1 MIISRLFNK
10 QLKRL
15 IPLLSLLLLISFN
28 SICQTTSSL
37 PPYTIPGKIIIDTS
51 QARKIARDLAA
62 YKSLLLQDS
71 TLMASIEYYKYKARL
86 DSSTQSLYQQQI
98 SFQSNMILDYQKK
111 DTAQIDITKRYQKQ
125 VKILKIERTGLIVLA
140 TVFLLKLAFK

>member
-1 MIISRLFNK
+1 
-10 QLKRL
+10 
-15 IPLLSLLLLISFN
+15 
-28 SICQTTSSL
+28 
-37 PPYTIPGKIIIDTS
+37 
-51 QARKIARDLAA
+51 
-62 YKSLLLQDS
+62 
-71 TLMASIEYYKYKARL
+71 MASIEYYKYKARL